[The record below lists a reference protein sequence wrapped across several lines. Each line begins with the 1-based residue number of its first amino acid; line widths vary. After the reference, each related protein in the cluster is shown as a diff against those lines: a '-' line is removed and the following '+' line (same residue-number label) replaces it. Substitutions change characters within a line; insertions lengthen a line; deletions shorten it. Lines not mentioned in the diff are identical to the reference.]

1 MQADGKQRWAELT
14 RLIEKLD
21 RGGPA
26 TLGVGELKRVCRLY
40 RQVTIDLSRART
52 DNEDPDLIRY
62 LNQLAARA
70 HGHVYTSR
78 RVNVRPFGAF
88 LARGFP
94 QLVRRQARPLLAAAV
109 LFLGTSLA
117 SFLAVV
123 NHPDLAYSL
132 FDEQIVEFENIRL
145 EKQEGEYRGNFT
157 FGASQSPMVA
167 VMIIA
172 NNVKVAIMAF
182 ALGALFCIP
191 GAILLVFNGR
201 MLGTLSGLVWLHGY
215 LRDFYSLILTHGVLE
230 LTAICIAGGAG
241 FVLGWALIAPGP
253 WTRQEALRR
262 AAPDAF
268 GLLGGVV
275 VLLIIAGHIEAY
287 ITPHFEQPVRWTV
300 AVGSGLLLAGYLI
313 WGNRS
318 TTASGSSWAHRI
330 GTSKSW
336 GLSPVSDA
344 RTRAANSS
352 GSVTR

>member
-1 MQADGKQRWAELT
+1 MQADCKQRWDELT

-26 TLGVGELKRVCRLY
+26 SLGVGELKRVCRLY

-52 DNEDPDLIRY
+52 DNENPDLIRY

-70 HGHVYTSR
+70 HGHVYTTR
-78 RVNVRPFGAF
+78 RVNVRPFFAF

-94 QLVRRQARPLLAAAV
+94 QIVRRQAQPLLAAV
-109 LFLGTSLA
+109 LLFYGTSLA

-123 NHPDLAYSL
+123 NHPELAYSL
-132 FDEQIVEFENIRL
+132 FDEQVVEFENIRL
-145 EKQEGEYRGNFT
+145 ERQEGEYRGNFT
-157 FGASQSPMVA
+157 FDVSKSPLMA
-167 VMIIA
+167 VLITA
-172 NNVKVAIMAF
+172 NNIKVAILAF
-182 ALGALFCIP
+182 SLGALLCIP
-191 GAILLVFNGR
+191 GAVLLVFNGR
-201 MLGTLSGLVWLHGY
+201 MLGTLSGVVWLHGY

-275 VLLIIAGHIEAY
+275 VLLLIAGHIEAY
-287 ITPHFEQPVRWTV
+287 VTPHFSQPVRWTV
-300 AVGSGLLLAGYLI
+300 AMTSGLLLFAHLV
-313 WGNRS
+313 WGNMRVNQE
-318 TTASGSSWAHRI
+318 AHDQRGKEVLGI
-330 GTSKSW
+330 S
-336 GLSPVSDA
+336 
-344 RTRAANSS
+344 
-352 GSVTR
+352 